1 MRPPALRHRL
11 PTRAS
16 ALARLGAGV
25 AFALLTLAA
34 APRARAQLTGTA
46 GTIGTT
52 TPTTLAAGDFFIGV
66 QSTEGTNLNVYD
78 LPRFFNKAN
87 CDCDVPVFVYVTLT
101 ASGLAK
107 RSSLTQTTTGKL
119 QVFVGTN
126 CGYTPTQP
134 ELCAKIFDGSLATF
148 MANGRQTVQTSAKV
162 MSTDT
167 TTLETVDGGVTNTTG
182 VFTTTTDCSANEISF
197 SQTIFVEIDTDGNGV
212 YDVSP
217 EPTQVVTVDL
227 TPPTAPAVQTV
238 APGDQA
244 ITVGWSPV
252 DYSTNMDL
260 QGYQVLCRRGYNLQ
274 VFPTSAFGEYV
285 KTCHTQYDGLQG
297 PEALNPMYACSPLLN
312 ISDSSYRVKILQNGI
327 VYGATVVA
335 IDNSGNASAPFMQ
348 YAVPAKTD
356 SFYDVYRNGENGNA
370 GPISPSGGAS
380 GGFCAVAGRDVT
392 RPHAGAGLALAAGG
406 AVALAIARRRRR
418 RP

>member
-1 MRPPALRHRL
+1 MRKIQLVNRLPRPPL
-11 PTRAS
+11 
-16 ALARLGAGV
+16 ALAFIVVLVVSV
-25 AFALLTLAA
+25 ATSR
-34 APRARAQLTGTA
+34 PARAQLGTA
-46 GTIGTT
+46 GTTGLA
-52 TPTTLAAGDFFIGV
+52 TPTTLAATDFFIGV
-66 QSTEGTNLNVYD
+66 QATEGTNLNVYQ

-87 CDCDVPVFVYVTLT
+87 CDCDVPVYIFVALT

-107 RSSLTQTTTGKL
+107 RSSLAQTTTGKI

-134 ELCAKIFDGSLATF
+134 ELCAKVFDGSLATF

-162 MSTDT
+162 LSTDT

-227 TPPTAPAVQTV
+227 TPPAAPATQTV
-238 APGDQA
+238 APGDEA
-244 ITVGWSPV
+244 ITVGWTPV
-252 DYSTNMDL
+252 DFSTNTDL
-260 QGYQVLCRRGYNLQ
+260 QGYQVLCRRGYDLQ

-285 KTCHTQYDGLQG
+285 QTCPAQYDGGQG
-297 PEALNPMYACSPLLN
+297 PEELNPMYACSPLLS
-312 ISDSSYRVKILQNGI
+312 ISADAYRVKILQNGI

-335 IDNSGNASAPFMQ
+335 IDNSGNASAPFMH
-348 YAVPAKTD
+348 YAIPEKTD
-356 SFYDVYRNGENGNA
+356 SFYDVYRNGDNGNA

-380 GGFCAVAGRDVT
+380 GGFCSVAATGRNVT
-392 RPHAGAGLALAAGG
+392 RPRLFGGGAALGALAAF
-406 AVALAIARRRRR
+406 ALARRRRR
-418 RP
+418 R